1 ALFQKQGM
9 HPIPAPAGHKVKN
22 NETINPYMYFPDSD
36 GIEKMEFAV
45 HEYLGLIWSKLT
57 GLI

>member
-1 ALFQKQGM
+1 M
-9 HPIPAPAGHKVKN
+9 HPISAPAGHRIKN
-22 NETINPYMYFPDSD
+22 KEMIDPFMFFPDSG

-45 HEYLGLIWSKLT
+45 HEYLGLLWAKLT